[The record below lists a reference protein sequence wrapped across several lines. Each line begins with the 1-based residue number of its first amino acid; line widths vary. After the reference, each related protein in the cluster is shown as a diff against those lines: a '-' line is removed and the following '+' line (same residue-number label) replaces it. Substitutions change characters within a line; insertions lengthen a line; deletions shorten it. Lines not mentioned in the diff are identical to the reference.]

1 VTVILFNNI
10 KKKQRKKRKTLNDE
24 MKKILNKS
32 VFKERYDKF

>member
-10 KKKQRKKRKTLNDE
+10 KKTKKKKRKTLNDV

-32 VFKERYDKF
+32 VFKEEHDKL